1 MRRTLVLV
9 VVLTVLVATLAA
21 LPVTAASETT
31 VAVTDPGTVTVGTT
45 ATATL
50 TATGVDGPGV
60 GAFTIEVRYDAATV
74 SVSAADTSGFAV
86 ETSTP
91 SAGVLR
97 VVGYTDART
106 GPTGDVS
113 LASLSVTGEQPGDTD
128 IRVAV
133 ETFADANGDDIGY
146 LTEPTVLSVGGGGS
160 SSESNRRSSGGSG
173 NGNVA
178 PPVDSASVRTS
189 LVDGRVA
196 VDISDARPDEAVTV
210 SFSEPVGNGDV
221 GLSELRVTLS
231 GGGAGSLSVA
241 SPSETPPEASSL
253 DVDGGALSYFDVAHD
268 FDDSLLGGV
277 DFSLT
282 VSKTRLDARG
292 LTPTDLRLYRYH
304 DGTWQALPTRV
315 VGETGTDVE
324 LVATSPGLSV
334 FALAAG
340 PSAASLG
347 VTDVSVGVS
356 EVSPGESVTVV
367 ATVENVGGQSGMS
380 AVDLRVD
387 GEQRTSRSVQL
398 GAGESRTVEFVVV
411 FDEPGRYDIA
421 VAGVAGESVSVSE
434 PPGSA
439 TPSSDR
445 AVTTSPGDSLGA
457 FPNSSV
463 LGTLVVIV
471 GAVLL
476 AVWVAQR
483 RGDG

>member
-1 MRRTLVLV
+1 M
-9 VVLTVLVATLAA
+9 
-21 LPVTAASETT
+21 
-31 VAVTDPGTVTVGTT
+31 TDPGTVTVGTT

-74 SVSAADTSGFAV
+74 SVSAAGTSGFAV

-97 VVGYTDART
+97 IVGYMDART
-106 GPTGDVS
+106 GPIGDVS
-113 LASLSVTGEQPGDTD
+113 LASLSITGEQPGDTD

-160 SSESNRRSSGGSG
+160 SSESNSRSSGGSG
-173 NGNVA
+173 NVA
-178 PPVDSASVRTS
+178 PPVDTASVRTS

-196 VDISDARPDEAVTV
+196 VDISDARPGEAVTV
-210 SFSEPVGNGDV
+210 SLPEPVGNGDV

-241 SPSETPPEASSL
+241 SPSKTPPEASSL

-315 VGETGTDVE
+315 VGETGTDIE

-347 VTDVSVGVS
+347 VTGVSVGAS

-367 ATVENVGGQSGMS
+367 ATVENVGGQSGML

-387 GEQRTSRSVQL
+387 GEQRINRSVQL

-439 TPSSDR
+439 TPSSDG
-445 AVTTSPGDSLGA
+445 AVTTSPGASPGT
-457 FPNSSV
+457 FPNTSV

-483 RGDG
+483 RGDGQN

>member
-9 VVLTVLVATLAA
+9 VVLTLLSAPLGGTL
-21 LPVTAASETT
+21 VTAASETT

-74 SVSAADTSGFAV
+74 SVSAAGTSGFAV

-97 VVGYTDART
+97 IVGYTDART

-160 SSESNRRSSGGSG
+160 SSESNSRSSGGSG
-173 NGNVA
+173 KVA
-178 PPVDSASVRTS
+178 PPVDTASVRTS

-196 VDISDARPDEAVTV
+196 VDISDARPDETVTV
-210 SFSEPVGNGDV
+210 SLPEPVGNGDV

-292 LTPTDLRLYRYH
+292 LTAADLRLYRYH

-347 VTDVSVGVS
+347 ITDVSVGVS

-398 GAGESRTVEFVVV
+398 GAGESRTVEFVVL

-421 VAGVAGESVSVSE
+421 VAGVSGESVSVSE

-471 GAVLL
+471 GVVLL
-476 AVWVAQR
+476 AVWVVQR
-483 RGDG
+483 RRYG

>member
-9 VVLTVLVATLAA
+9 VVLTLLSAPLGGTL
-21 LPVTAASETT
+21 VTAASETT

-74 SVSAADTSGFAV
+74 SVSAAGTSGFAV

-97 VVGYTDART
+97 IVGYTDART

-160 SSESNRRSSGGSG
+160 SSESNSRSSGGSG
-173 NGNVA
+173 NVA
-178 PPVDSASVRTS
+178 PPVDTASVRTS

-196 VDISDARPDEAVTV
+196 VDISDARPDETVTV
-210 SFSEPVGNGDV
+210 SLPEPVGNGDV

-292 LTPTDLRLYRYH
+292 LTAADLRLYRYH

-347 VTDVSVGVS
+347 VTDVSVGAS

-367 ATVENVGGQSGMS
+367 ATVENVGGQSGTS

-398 GAGESRTVEFVVV
+398 GAGESRTVEFVVL

-421 VAGVAGESVSVSE
+421 VAGVSGESVSVSE

-471 GAVLL
+471 GVVLL
-476 AVWVAQR
+476 AVWVVQR
-483 RGDG
+483 RRDG

>member
-9 VVLTVLVATLAA
+9 VVLTLLSAPLGGTL
-21 LPVTAASETT
+21 VTAASETT

-74 SVSAADTSGFAV
+74 SVSAAGTSGFAV

-97 VVGYTDART
+97 IVGYTDART

-160 SSESNRRSSGGSG
+160 SSESNSRSSGGSG
-173 NGNVA
+173 NVA
-178 PPVDSASVRTS
+178 PPVDTASVRTS

-196 VDISDARPDEAVTV
+196 VDISDARPDETVTV
-210 SFSEPVGNGDV
+210 PLPEPVGNGDV

-292 LTPTDLRLYRYH
+292 LTAADLRLYRYH

-347 VTDVSVGVS
+347 VTDVSVGAS

-398 GAGESRTVEFVVV
+398 GAGESRTVEFVVL

-421 VAGVAGESVSVSE
+421 VAGVSGESVSVSE

-471 GAVLL
+471 GVVLL
-476 AVWVAQR
+476 AVWVVQR
-483 RGDG
+483 RRDG